1 MLTLVARSGRD
12 DKRLSPSA
20 VQDLQTDVAGQ
31 NRSIYRLSRDR
42 KSSFFHSGFRVGGSA
57 MMRHGFIHGQPA
69 SSP

>member
-31 NRSIYRLSRDR
+31 NRSIYRSPVLGRAA
-42 KSSFFHSGFRVGGSA
+42 FFTQVFGSA
-57 MMRHGFIHGQPA
+57 VQP
-69 SSP
+69 